1 MERVPTAIAGL
12 QKKPIRS
19 KKTEALLPMKKWLFL
34 VSTLCCLPLAADAWT
49 PQAKSAKTDQAARA
63 SASPAPKKAA
73 VAAPV
78 LQPGEWRPFVD
89 PENQIFPSLLLASA
103 TLKEPLRDS
112 EPSEKHEGKPR
123 PAGKPAADA
132 TVTPSPPDLLGDQNG
147 LIGVTIASPAN
158 GAHVRVELRENALM
172 QASVLEVDLPEK
184 GREYHLLPRI
194 DYKFDALNRVRQ
206 SIPMNL
212 TFAVQAN
219 GKNLGQ
225 RFFTARVHPI
235 NDCPYA
241 YQNPDEAS
249 DYVDISWMFAAYV
262 NEDHPAIS
270 GLLKEA
276 QDIKAIDGFD
286 AYQSHDPGRVLLQV
300 FAVWEALRQHH
311 IKYSDIGTTTTESES
326 LYSLHVRFI
335 EESLAESH
343 ANCVDASV
351 MLASV
356 LRRMGID
363 TFLALEPG
371 HMFLGIYL
379 DSAGTQSACLE
390 TTMLGDDDP
399 TKCSENRALVK
410 ASSREARQ
418 LKGWKC
424 FNEALDSA
432 SKEFKKHRSR
442 FQKAN
447 DPEYEIVD
455 ITSARREGI
464 APIGFVQPERSN

>member
-1 MERVPTAIAGL
+1 
-12 QKKPIRS
+12 
-19 KKTEALLPMKKWLFL
+19 MKKRLIL
-34 VSTLCCLPLAADAWT
+34 ILALCSLPVCVRAWT
-49 PQAKSAKTDQAARA
+49 SHADSPKADHAAKASSAAKKDAGST
-63 SASPAPKKAA
+63 PALK
-73 VAAPV
+73 
-78 LQPGEWRPFVD
+78 PGQWTPFAD

-112 EPSEKHEGKPR
+112 EPTESHDGKPR
-123 PAGKPAADA
+123 PANKPPSAS
-132 TVTPSPPDLLGDQNG
+132 PSPMVAPDLLGDQNG
-147 LIGVTIASPAN
+147 LFGVTIASPSD

-184 GREYHLLPRI
+184 GKEYHLLPRI
-194 DYKFDALNRVRQ
+194 DYKYDALNRMHQ

-212 TFAVQAN
+212 VFSVQAN
-219 GKNLGQ
+219 GKDLGQ
-225 RFFTARVHPI
+225 RFLTTRVHPI

-241 YQNPDEAS
+241 YQNPDDEK

-262 NEDHPAIS
+262 NEDHPAIP
-270 GLLKEA
+270 GLMKEA
-276 QDIKAIDGFD
+276 QDMKVIDGFD

-311 IKYSDIGTTTTESES
+311 IKYSDIGTTTTESDS
-326 LYSLHVRFI
+326 LYTLHVRFI
-335 EESLAESH
+335 DESLAESH

-379 DSAGTQSACLE
+379 DDRGKQTACLE

-399 TKCSENRALVK
+399 AKCSENRSLVK
-410 ASSREARQ
+410 AASRDTRQ
-418 LKGWKC
+418 LKGWKV
-424 FNEALDSA
+424 FNDALDA
-432 SKEFKKHRSR
+432 ATKEFKKHRNR
-442 FQKAN
+442 FERPN
-447 DPEYEIVD
+447 DPEYEVVD

-464 APIGFVQPERSN
+464 APIGFVQPEKQN

>member
-1 MERVPTAIAGL
+1 MFSG
-12 QKKPIRS
+12 
-19 KKTEALLPMKKWLFL
+19 MKKRL
-34 VSTLCCLPLAADAWT
+34 VLILALCSLPLSVQAWT
-49 PQAKSAKTDQAARA
+49 SQANPSKPDRSARA
-63 SASPAPKKAA
+63 SSPARKDADHTPLLK
-73 VAAPV
+73 
-78 LQPGEWRPFVD
+78 PGEWIAFAD

-103 TLKEPLRDS
+103 TLIEPLRDS
-112 EPSEKHEGKPR
+112 EPTDSHDGKSR
-123 PAGKPAADA
+123 PAGKPPA
-132 TVTPSPPDLLGDQNG
+132 TPPMVAPDFLGDQNG
-147 LIGVTIASPAN
+147 LFGVTIASPSD
-158 GAHVRVELRENALM
+158 GAHVRVEVRENALM

-184 GREYHLLPRI
+184 GKEYHLLPRI
-194 DYKFDALNRVRQ
+194 NYKYDALNRVHQ

-212 TFAVQAN
+212 TFSVQAD
-219 GKNLGQ
+219 GKDLGQ
-225 RFFTARVHPI
+225 RFLTTRVHPI

-241 YQNPDEAS
+241 YQNPDDEK

-262 NEDHPAIS
+262 NEDHPAIP
-270 GLLKEA
+270 GLMKEA
-276 QDIKAIDGFD
+276 QDMKVIDGFD

-311 IKYSDIGTTTTESES
+311 IKYSDIGTTTTESDS

-335 EESLAESH
+335 EESLSESH

-379 DSAGTQSACLE
+379 DDTGKQTACLE

-399 TKCSENRALVK
+399 AKCSENRFLVRA
-410 ASSREARQ
+410 ASRDTRQ
-418 LKGWKC
+418 LKGWKV
-424 FNEALDSA
+424 FNDALDA
-432 SKEFKKHRSR
+432 ATKEFKKHRSR
-442 FQKAN
+442 FEKPN
-447 DPEYEIVD
+447 DPEYEVVD

-464 APIGFVQPERSN
+464 SPIGFVQSEKPN

>member
-1 MERVPTAIAGL
+1 MKTGL
-12 QKKPIRS
+12 LL
-19 KKTEALLPMKKWLFL
+19 ALG
-34 VSTLCCLPLAADAWT
+34 LCILPLAGRAWT
-49 PQAKSAKTDQAARA
+49 AQSKSTKATTPAASDAKKTVAT
-63 SASPAPKKAA
+63 PA
-73 VAAPV
+73 
-78 LQPGEWRPFVD
+78 LNPGEWVPFVD
-89 PENQIFPSLLLASA
+89 PEDQIFPSLLLASA
-103 TLKEPLRDS
+103 TLKPPLRDS
-112 EPSEKHEGKPR
+112 EPAER
-123 PAGKPAADA
+123 PDAKTHPAAKPPPA
-132 TVTPSPPDLLGDQNG
+132 PAAPTMPPPDLIGDQNG
-147 LIGVTIASPAN
+147 LIGVTIASPAD

-172 QASVLEVDLPEK
+172 QASVLEADLPEK
-184 GREYHLLPRI
+184 GKEYHLLPRI

-206 SIPMNL
+206 SIPVNL
-212 TFAVQAN
+212 SFAVQAD

-225 RFFTARVHPI
+225 RLLTARVHPI

-241 YQNPDEAS
+241 YQNPDDER

-262 NEDHPAIS
+262 NEDHPAIPT
-270 GLLKEA
+270 LLKEA
-276 QDIKAIDGFD
+276 QEMKVIDGFD

-300 FAVWEALRQHH
+300 FAVWEALRQHR

-326 LYSLHVRFI
+326 LYTLHVRFI

-351 MLASV
+351 MIASV

-363 TFLALEPG
+363 TFLVLEPG

-379 DSAGTQSACLE
+379 DNAGKQSACLE

-399 TKCSENRALVK
+399 AKCVENRALAK
-410 ASSREARQ
+410 AASRETRQ
-418 LKGWKC
+418 LKGWKG

-432 SKEFKKHRSR
+432 TKEFKKHHSR
-442 FQKAN
+442 FERAN

>member
-1 MERVPTAIAGL
+1 M
-12 QKKPIRS
+12 
-19 KKTEALLPMKKWLFL
+19 
-34 VSTLCCLPLAADAWT
+34 
-49 PQAKSAKTDQAARA
+49 
-63 SASPAPKKAA
+63 
-73 VAAPV
+73 
-78 LQPGEWRPFVD
+78 
-89 PENQIFPSLLLASA
+89 
-103 TLKEPLRDS
+103 
-112 EPSEKHEGKPR
+112 
-123 PAGKPAADA
+123 
-132 TVTPSPPDLLGDQNG
+132 
-147 LIGVTIASPAN
+147 
-158 GAHVRVELRENALM
+158 RVEIRENTLM

-194 DYKFDALNRVRQ
+194 DYKFDALNRVHQ

-212 TFAVQAN
+212 AFTVQAD
-219 GKNLGQ
+219 GKSLGQ
-225 RFFTARVHPI
+225 RFLTTRVHPI

-241 YQNPDEAS
+241 YQNPDDAS

-262 NEDHPAIS
+262 NEDHPAIP
-270 GLLKEA
+270 GLLREA
-276 QDIKAIDGFD
+276 QEMKVIDGFD

-300 FAVWEALRQHH
+300 FAVWEALRQHR

-379 DSAGTQSACLE
+379 DDAGKQSACLE

-399 TKCSENRALVK
+399 AKCNENRPLVK
-410 ASSREARQ
+410 AASRETRQ

-424 FNEALDSA
+424 FNDALDFA
-432 SKEFKKHRSR
+432 TKEYKKHRSR
-442 FQKAN
+442 FEKEN

-455 ITSARREGI
+455 ITAARREGI
-464 APIGFVQPERSN
+464 APIGFVQLERTN

>member
-1 MERVPTAIAGL
+1 
-12 QKKPIRS
+12 
-19 KKTEALLPMKKWLFL
+19 MKKWLFL
-34 VSTLCCLPLAADAWT
+34 VSILCALPLATRAWT
-49 PQAKSAKTDQAARA
+49 PQAKPAKTDH
-63 SASPAPKKAA
+63 SAKATPTPAPKKATA
-73 VAAPV
+73 TGPA
-78 LQPGEWRPFVD
+78 LQPGEWKPFVD

-112 EPSEKHEGKPR
+112 DPSEKHDGKAR
-123 PAGKPAADA
+123 PAGKPPAETAVS
-132 TVTPSPPDLLGDQNG
+132 TTPDLLGDQNG
-147 LIGVTIASPAN
+147 LIGVTIASPGD
-158 GAHVRVELRENALM
+158 GAHVRVELRENTLM
-172 QASVLEVDLPEK
+172 QASALEVELPEK

-194 DYKFDALNRVRQ
+194 DYKFDALNRMRQ

-212 TFAVQAN
+212 TFTVRAD
-219 GKNLGQ
+219 GKDLGQ
-225 RFFTARVHPI
+225 RFLTARVHPI

-241 YQNPDEAS
+241 YQNPDDES

-262 NEDHPAIS
+262 NEDHPAIP

-276 QDIKAIDGFD
+276 QEMKVIDGFD

-311 IKYSDIGTTTTESES
+311 IKYSDIGTTTTESEA

-399 TKCSENRALVK
+399 AKCSENRQLAK
-410 ASSREARQ
+410 AASRETRQ

-424 FNEALDSA
+424 FNDALDSA

-442 FQKAN
+442 FQKEN